1 MSTKMATGETS
12 ACQLIPAATLTI
24 ARRSKRGVG
33 GIEFGIGAET
43 PGEPAQASDRILTVA
58 DEAIASQISPARRK
72 RANSCQVLDTS
83 LKELTAMD
91 KKQLTYNE
99 YMEKLTPEE
108 RKRFS
113 SLNEKVVAG
122 GKSVLALGESMA
134 AIHDLFAG
142 NKDCKAGGF
151 KAYCAESD
159 IVRTTALN
167 WIAEYRGAKVV
178 PQDYKA
184 LARNGKLDPTVR
196 SLIIRSFLT
205 KRTLEHT
212 ASEVQN
218 YLAANP
224 KTDDPIK
231 AAVEK
236 AAKLLVAACKGQL
249 DKVADLVQYEE
260 TFSIAQ
266 STMDGTATNIMAASQ
281 FIAQKAFE
289 DIREL
294 ANKRE
299 DLKGLKLPE
308 QVMITNPNAGRKQL
322 PTA

>member
-1 MSTKMATGETS
+1 ME
-12 ACQLIPAATLTI
+12 
-24 ARRSKRGVG
+24 
-33 GIEFGIGAET
+33 
-43 PGEPAQASDRILTVA
+43 
-58 DEAIASQISPARRK
+58 
-72 RANSCQVLDTS
+72 
-83 LKELTAMD
+83 
-91 KKQLTYNE
+91 KKQVTYNE
-99 YMEKLTPEE
+99 YLEKLTPEE

-113 SLNEKVVAG
+113 SLHEKVEAG
-122 GKSVLALGESMA
+122 AKSVLALGESTA

-151 KAYCAESD
+151 KAYCAEHG

-167 WIAEYRGAKVV
+167 WIAEYRWAKVV

-184 LARNGKLDPTVR
+184 LAGKGKLDPTVR

-205 KRTLEHT
+205 KKSVENT
-212 ASEVQN
+212 ASEVRS
-218 YLAANP
+218 YFAENP

-260 TFSIAQ
+260 TFGIAQ
-266 STMDGTATNIMAASQ
+266 STMDGTAANIMAASQ

-289 DIREL
+289 DICEL

-308 QVMITNPNAGRKQL
+308 HVTITNPDAGRKQL